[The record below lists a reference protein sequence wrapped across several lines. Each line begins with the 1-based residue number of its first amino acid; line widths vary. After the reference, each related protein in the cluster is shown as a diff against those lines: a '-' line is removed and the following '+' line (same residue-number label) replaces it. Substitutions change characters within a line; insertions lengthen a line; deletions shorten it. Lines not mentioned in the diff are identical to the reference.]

1 MVNLE
6 ELEARGLFAYQMGR
20 LRMAAKIAVVLV
32 PVSLV
37 CLFES
42 EAREACACTAVLL
55 FVAAI
60 GLRFRDRAGVDGV
73 NDGLLA
79 GSIPL
84 AFGLLLARFAPGC
97 EAAGFF
103 SACTAF
109 SILIGGGAGVIVA
122 RREAAR
128 PSRSRGWMT
137 AATIATLA
145 ASVGCI
151 RLGVVSVL
159 GVALGVVLGRAASSA
174 RVWPQ

>member
-1 MVNLE
+1 MVNLD
-6 ELEARGLFAYQMGR
+6 ELEARGLFAYELGR
-20 LRMAAKIAVVLV
+20 LRMASKIAILLV
-32 PVSLV
+32 PVSAV

-42 EAREACACTAVLL
+42 EGREACACTAALL
-55 FVAAI
+55 LVAAI
-60 GLRFRDRAGVDGV
+60 GLRFRDRTGVDGV

-97 EAAGFF
+97 ASAGLF

-122 RREAAR
+122 AREAAR
-128 PSRSRGWMT
+128 PSRSRAWMT
-137 AATIATLA
+137 AVPIATLA

-151 RLGVVSVL
+151 RLGVASVL
-159 GVALGVVLGRAASSA
+159 GVALGVLLGRAASAA
-174 RVWPQ
+174 RVAA